1 MQGRVYL
8 LNDDVSVC
16 AKTREKRWERR
27 EGIQQLLELS
37 GVIFPHAFPVLN
49 EALGIGLGEAEAALV
64 LFVAE
69 HAELEAAQAIVLHLF
84 FDVTLEFESGL
95 GCLRQ
100 VASEQQTTAVTC
112 VQEEAGRVV
121 LLSGHSQQVNSQNS
135 RIMAHS
141 VAYR

>member
-1 MQGRVYL
+1 MCQDQGKAL
-8 LNDDVSVC
+8 G
-16 AKTREKRWERR
+16 E
-27 EGIQQLLELS
+27 EGGNSATLGAVGRHIS
-37 GVIFPHAFPVLN
+37 HAFPVLN

-112 VQEEAGRVV
+112 VQEEARRVV
-121 LLSGHSQQVNSQNS
+121 YCQDILNK
-135 RIMAHS
+135 
-141 VAYR
+141 